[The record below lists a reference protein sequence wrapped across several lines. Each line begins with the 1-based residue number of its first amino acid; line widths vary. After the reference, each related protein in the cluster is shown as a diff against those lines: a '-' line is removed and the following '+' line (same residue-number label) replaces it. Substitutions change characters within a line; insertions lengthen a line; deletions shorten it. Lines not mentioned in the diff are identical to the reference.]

1 MLTKT
6 QVWQRLN
13 QLGVNKSLSE
23 IDAAL
28 TQVDQQAIFNKH
40 RARIRIEVWDK
51 QSTINGVSAEQ
62 IMSSRN
68 DIPADGEV
76 YLLYIDDRLVY
87 FQPHEPEQA
96 GLVPMTKDTVLDIAN
111 QHADQLTI
119 SFADNEIFERVLEQ
133 LL

>member
-1 MLTKT
+1 
-6 QVWQRLN
+6 
-13 QLGVNKSLSE
+13 
-23 IDAAL
+23 
-28 TQVDQQAIFNKH
+28 
-40 RARIRIEVWDK
+40 
-51 QSTINGVSAEQ
+51 
-62 IMSSRN
+62 
-68 DIPADGEV
+68 
-76 YLLYIDDRLVY
+76 LLYIDDRLVY